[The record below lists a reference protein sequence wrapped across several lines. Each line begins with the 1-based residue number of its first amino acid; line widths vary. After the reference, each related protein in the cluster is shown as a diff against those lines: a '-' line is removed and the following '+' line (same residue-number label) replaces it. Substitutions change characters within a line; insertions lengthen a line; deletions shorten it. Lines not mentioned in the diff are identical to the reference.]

1 MRPNTAKNYS
11 SGLLDRMASR
21 DTGVP
26 TSSYVGQNTTV
37 DRTEYQMGGSGLNN
51 HNSSNIKKNTI
62 TQIEDLIMG
71 H

>member
-1 MRPNTAKNYS
+1 
-11 SGLLDRMASR
+11 MASH

-37 DRTEYQMGGSGLNN
+37 DRTEYQMGGSGLNIQQ
-51 HNSSNIKKNTI
+51 SSNFKKNTI

-71 H
+71 HHGTSLDKNMSLIALV